1 VETPPAKNRVLKAVL
16 PPPGS
21 AFVAVNHIRDMRVGA
36 ACRKHVNND
45 PALKLFFLC
54 TAQA

>member
-1 VETPPAKNRVLKAVL
+1 METPPAKNHVLKAVL